1 MAKCPADQLQHL
13 SLQGDYDS
21 HGIGNSNT
29 SHIGGGYSDISAGL
43 ATNSLQAKT
52 EPFQHGSSHIDGAAS
67 GGTFGFYNG
76 FRQEG
81 YSHDGTVEGGYT
93 GQSSHDDCSNTHGL
107 LDTLQEGNLLENL
120 DTGHGLVEK
129 HIDEVDNNYFMS
141 TGQPLLDITSQNQDF
156 QLHPPISKQMDL
168 MGDDSNIYSESFS
181 NSKMVKEADFEPER
195 LKPVPLVEVMSSSL
209 YENDDFEG
217 FSCTKENIDLMN
229 QEFYEQEHPGAYLSP
244 GQSED
249 GSSWRPEMDPER
261 SRRSTSPERE
271 LFDSGSVSLGLGQD
285 MTESLYSDPDYG
297 GVFSPE
303 MDQERSRSQ
312 SHERGIYSP
321 TIMADSVYRPEDV
334 GHVQPH
340 EMAPEDQTTELSE
353 LDPEIEKTELS
364 EMHPEVEK
372 TEHSEMHPEVEKT
385 EHSELYP
392 EVETHEEHAS
402 LAVDEAKRP
411 TTLQKDTKIP
421 SPHKLFEA
429 KSSVSQKIAMDYSKS
444 KDTSRSLMKSPQLR
458 LGHIPRP
465 KSAVAT
471 MPDVSPNKPEWNTYQ
486 REYGPATFPTRKKE
500 KDTKTP
506 TTPTRPSTAPLERKK
521 KDASSDS
528 GVEEDRMSRKSFE
541 ESKKKY
547 GTDTKNE
554 NYKPGGGNVRIFSS
568 KVEVKNVESRID
580 TKPPK
585 TSSPKKEPS
594 TPESSKSPTPTPNY
608 KAVQSKVGSMN
619 NLKHSPGGGNVKIA
633 STKLN
638 FSNVTSKVGSKDN
651 LTHRPGGGEKK
662 IVSTKV
668 SWNADPKVGSMEMV
682 QHTPGGGK
690 VTIHSEKV
698 QWNAAPKVGS
708 LDNATYSPGGG
719 NVKIE
724 SQKLGFKETA
734 QPKVGSMEKV
744 GHRPGGGD
752 KKIETQK
759 LNFKENATARTDHK
773 RKDSS
778 GDKK

>member
-1 MAKCPADQLQHL
+1 MANCPADQVQRL
-13 SLQGDYDS
+13 SLQGDYES
-21 HGIGNSNT
+21 LGIGNSNT
-29 SHIGGGYSDISAGL
+29 SHNGGGYSDISAGL
-43 ATNSLQAKT
+43 ASNSLQAKT
-52 EPFQHGSSHIDGAAS
+52 DPFQHGSSFIDGATS
-67 GGTFGFYNG
+67 GGAGDFYNG
-76 FRQEG
+76 FEQDSC
-81 YSHDGTVEGGYT
+81 SHGGTVQGGYT
-93 GQSSHDDCSNTHGL
+93 DLMPQSLCDDIDNIGGL
-107 LDTLQEGNLLENL
+107 KDTMQERNLLGNL
-120 DTGHGLVEK
+120 DTGQGIVVK
-129 HIDEVDNNYFMS
+129 HVDGVVKHVDGVDNDYFMS
-141 TGQPLLDITSQNQDF
+141 AGQPLVDIIGQNQDF

-168 MGDDSNIYSESFS
+168 MGDDSNIYSESLS
-181 NSKMVKEADFEPER
+181 NSRMVKEANFEPDITS
-195 LKPVPLVEVMSSSL
+195 KTIPLVEVMSSSL
-209 YENDDFEG
+209 YGNDDFEG
-217 FSCTKENIDLMN
+217 FSTTKENIDLMN
-229 QEFYEQEHPGAYLSP
+229 QEFYEQEHLQATLSP

-271 LFDSGSVSLGLGQD
+271 LFDSGSMSLGLGQD
-285 MTESLYSDPDYG
+285 MTGSLYSDQEYS

-303 MDQERSRSQ
+303 MDQERSRSL
-312 SHERGIYSP
+312 SHERVIDSP
-321 TIMADSVYRPEDV
+321 MTDSEYKSGDV
-334 GHVQPH
+334 GQKEFQPQ
-340 EMAPEDQTTELSE
+340 EMAPENQTTESSE
-353 LDPEIEKTELS
+353 L
-364 EMHPEVEK
+364 HPE
-372 TEHSEMHPEVEKT
+372 T
-385 EHSELYP
+385 
-392 EVETHEEHAS
+392 ETHEEHSS

-411 TTLQKDTKIP
+411 TTLQKDSKIP
-421 SPHKLFEA
+421 SPQRMFEA
-429 KSSVSQKIAMDYSKS
+429 KSSVSKKLDADPSKS
-444 KDTSRSLMKSPQLR
+444 KDMSRSQLNSPQLR
-458 LGHIPRP
+458 MGQIPRP
-465 KSAVAT
+465 KSSVAT
-471 MPDVSPNKPEWNTYQ
+471 TSDVSLNKPEWNTYQ

-500 KDTKTP
+500 KDIKTP
-506 TTPTRPSTAPLERKK
+506 TTPTRPSTAPPERKK

-528 GVEEDRMSRKSFE
+528 GVEEDRLSRKSFE
-541 ESKKKY
+541 ENKKKY
-547 GTDTKNE
+547 GTDTKNK
-554 NYKPGGGNVRIFSS
+554 NYKPGGGNVRIFTS
-568 KVEVKNVESRID
+568 KVEVKNVESKID

-585 TSSPKKEPS
+585 TSSPKKEPA
-594 TPESSKSPTPTPNY
+594 TPELSKSPTPTPSY
-608 KAVQSKVGSMN
+608 KTVQSKVGSMN

-668 SWNADPKVGSMEMV
+668 SWNADPKVGSMEKV

-724 SQKLGFKETA
+724 SQKLGFKEAA

-759 LNFKENATARTDHK
+759 LSFKENATARTDHK

-778 GDKK
+778 SDK